1 MSMFTGMIRECWRRM
16 KRMNGE
22 FEESGDRLR
31 TGKPGNNAVIRTAG
45 TTAPAF
51 AAKDDGHD
59 SAK

>member
-22 FEESGDRLR
+22 FEQSGDRLR
-31 TGKPGNNAVIRTAG
+31 AGQPSKNAVIRNAD

-51 AAKDDGHD
+51 VAKDDGRD
-59 SAK
+59 SGK